1 MAGFN
6 ILDYLVALEPDGGS
20 NDPKGDHSFKCPAC
34 GANNFKVNI
43 KTGKWGAYSC
53 DCAASERGKRR
64 IRQALSPAENPNSTS
79 VAKPRRPKQERHWD
93 YFTAVSLEQGQ
104 PAITVNRW
112 DDPDHPNGNGWKNGR
127 KINQTFSFATRDQRQ
142 LVTSQVQ
149 PYRLHEA
156 IKALADDAPYV
167 FWPEGEPCCD
177 VLWDLGLPAITNI
190 GGSGQFDP
198 ERDGP
203 DATGIPSDR
212 LVVVP
217 DRDKPGIK
225 HAESVAAAYPGCHWL
240 YPFPDTAQW
249 KGSCPPNGGLDIA
262 DWIAQG
268 ATVEDILN
276 GIGDRRKPKELNDIR
291 DEFLLDAQS
300 LKARLDRGLE
310 QIDNI
315 PDVATRSVAL
325 HTLKKSLELGD
336 KTFEALVR
344 ALSEA
349 KAPKAA
355 ESFDTLMSEG
365 DEDLT
370 ALVDD
375 LFPSGLILIAA
386 EGFAGKSNT
395 AYQIA
400 EAVTNG
406 TKFAGQFQCQK
417 SAALIVQMDESK
429 VDAKRKFKVLGLKP
443 APNALTIKWHF
454 SPMMFPELRRWVT
467 ETGSKLVILDS
478 LMTIAGGTISPKDA
492 EFGLLIYRLNQL
504 AAELGLTI
512 ICLHHVI
519 KAGGKQRTEIIK
531 DDIFGTAYVYNG
543 SSEAWGLWQ
552 SREDGNP
559 EPVFNLRCLKTR
571 SGLVDQST
579 TYQFEGNDEDKRL
592 TYRGMAGR
600 TVTLDQIKN
609 ARGRVAALLRSASG
623 TALSPKTVNE
633 RLQLG
638 NVVYARRLCREL
650 YETPSIAV
658 GRKLGSPNG
667 GRPAY
672 LYFWDGDDS
681 RVRNTCVVS
690 IETPLGKDTFQ
701 HLGQTFDTERDLRE
715 TEESE
720 GERGEFRADFL
731 PTREEPQ
738 PPRLFVDRSDL
749 PF

>member
-6 ILDYLVALEPDGGS
+6 ILDHWDALELDGGS
-20 NDPKGDHSFKCPAC
+20 HDPKGDHSFKCPAC
-34 GANNFKVNI
+34 GANNFKVHI
-43 KTGKWGAYSC
+43 KTGKWGTYGC
-53 DCAASERGKRR
+53 DCAASESGKRR
-64 IRQALSPAENPNSTS
+64 IRNCLSPAINPNA
-79 VAKPRRPKQERHWD
+79 VPEKARRPKQERHWD
-93 YFTAVSLEQGQ
+93 YFTPNTLKEGK

-112 DDPDHPNGNGWKNGR
+112 DDPDQPDGNGWRNGR
-127 KINQTFSFATRDQRQ
+127 KINQSFRVGSTGQHQ

-149 PYRLHEA
+149 PYRLHDA
-156 IKALADDAPYV
+156 LQALADGAAYV

-190 GGSGQFDP
+190 GGSGKFNP

-203 DATGIPSDR
+203 DATGIPADR

-217 DRDKPGIK
+217 DCDKPGIK

-240 YPFPDTAQW
+240 YPFPGTAQW
-249 KGSCPPNGGLDIA
+249 NGSGPPKGGLDIA
-262 DWIAQG
+262 DWIDQG
-268 ATVEDILN
+268 AAVEDILN
-276 GIGDRRKPKELNDIR
+276 GIGERRKPKELNDIR
-291 DEFLLDAQS
+291 DEFLRDAQS
-300 LKARLDRGLE
+300 LKAKLDRGLE
-310 QIDNI
+310 QIDAI

-325 HTLKKSLELGD
+325 HTLRKSLDLTD
-336 KTFEALVR
+336 KSFEALVR

-355 ESFDTLMSEG
+355 ESFDDLMGED

-406 TKFAGQFQCQK
+406 AKFAGQFQCQK
-417 SAALIVQMDESK
+417 SPALIVQMDESK
-429 VDAKRKFKVLGLKP
+429 TDAKRKFKVLGLQP
-443 APNALTIKWHF
+443 AQNALTIKWHF

-478 LMTIAGGTISPKDA
+478 LMTIAGGAISPKDA

-504 AAELGLTI
+504 ASELGLTI
-512 ICLHHVI
+512 ICLHHVV
-519 KAGGKQRTEIIK
+519 KSGGKQRTEIVK

-552 SREDGNP
+552 SRIDGNP
-559 EPVFNLRCLKTR
+559 DPVFNLRCLKAR
-571 SGLVDQST
+571 SGLVDQGT
-579 TYQFEGNDEDKRL
+579 TYQFKGNDEDKRL

-609 ARGRVAALLRSASG
+609 ARDRVAVLLRSASG
-623 TALSPKTVNE
+623 TALAPKTINE

-650 YETPSIAV
+650 YETPSIPV
-658 GRKLGSPNG
+658 GRKIGNPNG

-672 LYFWDGDDS
+672 LYFWDGDDFLM
-681 RVRNTCVVS
+681 RNTCVVS
-690 IETPLGKDTFQ
+690 IESPLNADTFQ
-701 HLGQTFDTERDLRE
+701 HLGQTFDTERNPSERR
-715 TEESE
+715 ESE
-720 GERGEFRADFL
+720 GIEGVIGHKDSL
-731 PTREEPQ
+731 TREEPQ
-738 PPRLFVDRSDL
+738 TPRLFSDTSDL
-749 PF
+749 PC